1 MMSANTSQYGRLD
14 PMSHVGMSQE
24 DMLQS
29 LEALVRAE
37 SPSSDLVACQRVL
50 EVAADIADR
59 ELTTPATIEEIGGRP
74 LFWWGSKNPRIV
86 ILAHL
91 DTVWPI
97 GGYQPLWS
105 VEGDV
110 IRGPGVFDMKAGF
123 IQALYALK
131 DLPGGSDHVAL
142 IATTDEE
149 TGSATSKN
157 LIKEVSAKAEA
168 VLVLEASLDGK
179 VKTGRK
185 GTAMYQVVVH
195 GRASHAGLEP
205 EKGINATTEIAHI
218 VLALL
223 ALENPEH
230 GTTVV
235 PTTMQSGTS
244 TNSVPD
250 YARLDIDVRSF
261 ATDDLQR
268 IDSAVRALKPTVYG
282 ATLEITGSINRPPL
296 QPESTKELYLVAEK
310 VAAEIGIPPLGSAIV
325 GGASDGNFA
334 AAAGAKV
341 LDGLGAVGGGAHASH
356 EWVSL
361 KTLQPRSDFL
371 NALLKELIK

>member
-1 MMSANTSQYGRLD
+1 MSTNTAEYGRLD
-14 PMSHVGMSQE
+14 L
-24 DMLQS
+24 MLES

-37 SPSSDLVACQRVL
+37 SPSDDVAACRRVL
-50 EVAADIADR
+50 EVAADIAAR
-59 ELTTPATIEEIGGRP
+59 ELEVPAAIEDIEGRP
-74 LFWWGSKNPRIV
+74 VFWWGSKSPRIL

-131 DLPGGSDHVAL
+131 GIAGGPEQIAL

-157 LIKEVSAKAEA
+157 LIKELSAKAEA

-185 GTAMYQVVVH
+185 GTAMYQVLVH

-205 EKGINATTEIAHI
+205 EKGINATSEIAHI

-235 PTTMQSGTS
+235 PTTMTSGTT

-250 YARLDIDVRSF
+250 SARLDIDVRSF
-261 ATDDLQR
+261 STDDLQR
-268 IDSAVRALKPTVYG
+268 IDKAVHALTPTLPG

-296 QPESTKELYLVAEK
+296 QPESTQELYLIAEK
-310 VAAEIGIPPLGSAIV
+310 VAADIGFAPLGSAIV

-341 LDGLGAVGGGAHASH
+341 LDGLGAVGGGAHAAH

-371 NALLKELIK
+371 NALLKELLK

>member
-1 MMSANTSQYGRLD
+1 
-14 PMSHVGMSQE
+14 
-24 DMLQS
+24 
-29 LEALVRAE
+29 
-37 SPSSDLVACQRVL
+37 
-50 EVAADIADR
+50 
-59 ELTTPATIEEIGGRP
+59 
-74 LFWWGSKNPRIV
+74 
-86 ILAHL
+86 
-91 DTVWPI
+91 
-97 GGYQPLWS
+97 
-105 VEGDV
+105 
-110 IRGPGVFDMKAGF
+110 MKAGF

-131 DLPGGSDHVAL
+131 DLPEGSEHVAL

-157 LIKEVSAKAEA
+157 LIKEISAKAQA

-185 GTAMYQVVVH
+185 GTAMYQVTVH
-195 GRASHAGLEP
+195 GRSSHAGLEP

-250 YARLDIDVRSF
+250 SARLDIDVRSF
-261 ATDDLQR
+261 STDDLTR
-268 IDSAVRALKPTVYG
+268 IDSAVRALQPTIPG

-296 QPESTKELYLVAEK
+296 QPTSTQELYLIAEK
-310 VAAEIGIPPLGSAIV
+310 VAADMIESPIDVMEHFLRLQNWNDRDRNISW
-325 GGASDGNFA
+325 GNA
-334 AAAGAKV
+334 YA
-341 LDGLGAVGGGAHASH
+341 
-356 EWVSL
+356 
-361 KTLQPRSDFL
+361 P
-371 NALLKELIK
+371 NALINTSTREGGFDYAELNDLRTIKAARQILDEGDVVADSGRALGRERPAVPAVQQHAVQHVAHSLHGT

>member
-1 MMSANTSQYGRLD
+1 MSENASQYGRLN
-14 PMSHVGMSQE
+14 PMSEPKMSE
-24 DMLQS
+24 PKMLES

-37 SPSSDLVACQRVL
+37 SPSDDLAACRRVV
-50 EVAADIADR
+50 EVAADIAAR
-59 ELTTPATIEEIGGRP
+59 ELSTPARVEEIEGRP
-74 LFWWGSKNPRIV
+74 VFWWGSKNPRIV

-91 DTVWPI
+91 DTVWPV

-131 DLPGGSDHVAL
+131 DLPEGSEHVAL

-157 LIKEVSAKAEA
+157 LIREISASAEA

-179 VKTGRK
+179 LKTGRK
-185 GTAMYQVVVH
+185 GASMYQVTVH
-195 GRASHAGLEP
+195 GRSSHAGLEP

-218 VLALL
+218 VLALP

-244 TNSVPD
+244 NNTVPD
-250 YARLDIDVRSF
+250 SARLDIDVRSF
-261 ATDDLQR
+261 STDDLTR
-268 IDSAVRALKPTVYG
+268 IDSAVRALKPTIPG

-296 QPESTKELYLVAEK
+296 QSSSTQELYLIAEK
-310 VAAEIGIPPLGSAIV
+310 VAADIGIPPLGSAIV
-325 GGASDGNFA
+325 GGVSDGNFA

-341 LDGLGAVGGGAHASH
+341 LDGLGAVGGGAHAAH